1 MSSSL
6 NLKRL
11 DQPGIKFS
19 IKNVCF
25 VQNSP
30 SCNVIYQE
38 WVIGFFSSPSDR
50 RWSRRPLSDLRGM
63 TRDRELSV
71 VVVMHR
77 APSLSLGLASSS
89 QQQQQQQQLVLLAL
103 QRAKSS
109 GRQAGRMVSSLSFL
123 LSRYF
128 GSHCLRITKETHF
141 RRRQL
146 DYLIEWATAASQLKQ
161 LAGEEQTAFCKMATP
176 ATTTTCSAALIS
188 GATYTWIN
196 VAANGSWPRK
206 VAHLDIGF

>member
-1 MSSSL
+1 M
-6 NLKRL
+6 
-11 DQPGIKFS
+11 
-19 IKNVCF
+19 
-25 VQNSP
+25 
-30 SCNVIYQE
+30 
-38 WVIGFFSSPSDR
+38 
-50 RWSRRPLSDLRGM
+50 SDLRGM

-89 QQQQQQQQLVLLAL
+89 QQQQLVLLAL

-146 DYLIEWATAASQLKQ
+146 DYLIE
-161 LAGEEQTAFCKMATP
+161 
-176 ATTTTCSAALIS
+176 
-188 GATYTWIN
+188 
-196 VAANGSWPRK
+196 
-206 VAHLDIGF
+206 

>member
-1 MSSSL
+1 M
-6 NLKRL
+6 
-11 DQPGIKFS
+11 
-19 IKNVCF
+19 
-25 VQNSP
+25 
-30 SCNVIYQE
+30 
-38 WVIGFFSSPSDR
+38 
-50 RWSRRPLSDLRGM
+50 SDLRGM

-89 QQQQQQQQLVLLAL
+89 QQQQQQQLVLLAL

-146 DYLIEWATAASQLKQ
+146 DYLIE
-161 LAGEEQTAFCKMATP
+161 
-176 ATTTTCSAALIS
+176 
-188 GATYTWIN
+188 
-196 VAANGSWPRK
+196 
-206 VAHLDIGF
+206 

>member
-1 MSSSL
+1 M
-6 NLKRL
+6 
-11 DQPGIKFS
+11 
-19 IKNVCF
+19 
-25 VQNSP
+25 
-30 SCNVIYQE
+30 
-38 WVIGFFSSPSDR
+38 
-50 RWSRRPLSDLRGM
+50 SDLRGM

-146 DYLIEWATAASQLKQ
+146 DYLIE
-161 LAGEEQTAFCKMATP
+161 
-176 ATTTTCSAALIS
+176 
-188 GATYTWIN
+188 
-196 VAANGSWPRK
+196 
-206 VAHLDIGF
+206 